1 MVNRFRTFNYNNYN
15 ACKLCKQYSPPHS
28 SSSFLPYS
36 AVLRLQLTA
45 KRLESEISLAEETN
59 ILEFVFSFAVDDI
72 FAAVTAVYALVMKD
86 SYYCCDVGLE
96 VMNAMQK
103 YCGSKCRN
111 HDQYTN

>member
-1 MVNRFRTFNYNNYN
+1 M
-15 ACKLCKQYSPPHS
+15 
-28 SSSFLPYS
+28 
-36 AVLRLQLTA
+36 TA

-59 ILEFVFSFAVDDI
+59 ILVFGFSSAVDDI

-86 SYYCCDVGLE
+86 SYYWCDVGLE

-111 HDQYTN
+111 HDLCMNQTVDVSVLYVAVVFSVLPTFFVPDACDTVLAFA